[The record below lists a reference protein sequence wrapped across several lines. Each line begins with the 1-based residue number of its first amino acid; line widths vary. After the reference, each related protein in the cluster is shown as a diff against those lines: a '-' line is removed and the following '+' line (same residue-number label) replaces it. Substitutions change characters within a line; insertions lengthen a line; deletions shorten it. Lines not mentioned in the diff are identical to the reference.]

1 MLSEI
6 TGSLPATNVRDNI
19 IRDIDTI
26 HSIQSITNSSY
37 CRRWTFNVRWT
48 VIYLGL
54 SEYRTLHYWFQRRRP
69 YFPSWR
75 HVAMN
80 LQRRRIPDDSPREHW
95 TQNIAHGTCTLN
107 TSRMTSHDIVTS
119 VPSPS
124 VFVFLFGVF
133 RWTEL
138 YWRMRSNDIVGYLN
152 CITVS
157 LRNVDVLISVW

>member
-80 LQRRRIPDDSPREHW
+80 LQRRRIGYRMILHVNIEHRTLHTEHVHW
-95 TQNIAHGTCTLN
+95 THREWPAMISWRVYHLH
-107 TSRMTSHDIVTS
+107 R
-119 VPSPS
+119 
-124 VFVFLFGVF
+124 FLFF
-133 RWTEL
+133 FLAYSDE
-138 YWRMRSNDIVGYLN
+138 LN
-152 CITVS
+152 CTEECDLTILLVT
-157 LRNVDVLISVW
+157 